1 MSRYLVERIGASPN
15 IAVTCETEV
24 VDLLGTADQGLSRV
38 RWRNRL
44 TGSEEE
50 HAISHL
56 FLFIGAEP
64 AASWLAGCGIPLDE
78 KGFVRTG
85 ADVRSNARELLPLE
99 TGVEGIFAVGD
110 VRCGSVKRVGASIGE
125 GATVVAQLHT
135 FLARRPSAAADARPA
150 EAARAAARLG

>member
-1 MSRYLVERIGASPN
+1 MERIAASPN
-15 IAVTCETEV
+15 IGVTCETEV
-24 VDLLGTADQGLSRV
+24 VELLGTADQGLRRV

-64 AASWLAGCGIPLDE
+64 AASWLAGCGVPLDE

-85 ADVRSNARELLPLE
+85 ADVRSSDRELLPLE

-125 GATVVAQLHT
+125 GAAVVAQLHT
-135 FLARRPSAAADARPA
+135 FLARRHSAAAGATPA
-150 EAARAAARLG
+150 EAARAAARLA